1 MILRGLGLVVPVA
14 AVVVAVLGLVA
25 ATQARAQAE
34 DGGAGAP
41 PSREQAQQLLQ
52 QGNELFRADR
62 FADALHAYREAQRV
76 FPSPKLFFNIAACEE
91 SLGRRAQ
98 AMSNLFAFVKQA
110 VDADPLV
117 RTEAERRMAHL
128 ATTLAAVDVSRL
140 PPNAKIA
147 VDAEA
152 VGLTPLDRPLWLE
165 PGPHRVSVDR
175 PGRPLWVTTVDGRA
189 GALSTLE
196 LPQLESLPAPKPAE
210 PGPSGPT
217 SLTGPAPEAS
227 FLRRTWWIW
236 TAAGVVVAGA
246 TTLLVIKLLECPAT
260 RCR

>member
-14 AVVVAVLGLVA
+14 AALGLVA
-25 ATQARAQAE
+25 AVPARAQSEE
-34 DGGAGAP
+34 DSGAGAP
-41 PSREQAQQLLQ
+41 PAREQAQQLLQ
-52 QGNELFRADR
+52 QGNELFRGDR

-76 FPSPKLFFNIAACEE
+76 FPSPKLFFNIARCEE
-91 SLGRRAQ
+91 SLGRRPQ
-98 AMSNLFAFVKQA
+98 AMLNLYAFVKQA

-117 RTEAERRMAHL
+117 RTEAERRMAQL

-152 VGLTPLDRPLWLE
+152 VGLTPLERPLWLE

-175 PGRPLWVTTVDGRA
+175 PGRPLWVTTLDGKA
-189 GALSTLE
+189 GTLTALE
-196 LPQLESLPAPKPAE
+196 LPALEALPAPRSAE
-210 PGPSGPT
+210 LGRSGPT
-217 SLTGPAPEAS
+217 PPTEPAPEAS

-236 TAAGVVVAGA
+236 AAAGVIAAAA
-246 TTLLVIKLLECPAT
+246 TTTVLVIKLRECPAT
-260 RCR
+260 TCK